1 MKLSGV
7 TVVTCRGLSGTQGWG
22 KRTLSSFRG
31 QGFFQTLCVGSG
43 LSLVLERTLP
53 SCVSSPRGSQIELK
67 LRTCSEPGRVGA
79 VNIST
84 PLGAHRQLWERFH
97 ISSFSM
103 GCWDEDGRINTGGFW
118 ERSLL
123 EGGRPAENVDVRRG
137 FQGGLGPG
145 WGP

>member
-1 MKLSGV
+1 M
-7 TVVTCRGLSGTQGWG
+7 
-22 KRTLSSFRG
+22 
-31 QGFFQTLCVGSG
+31 
-43 LSLVLERTLP
+43 
-53 SCVSSPRGSQIELK
+53 
-67 LRTCSEPGRVGA
+67 
-79 VNIST
+79 NIST
-84 PLGAHRQLWERFH
+84 PLGAHRQLGERFH

-145 WGP
+145 WGPELLITKPFSSQLPPSEVCDTVLIPLDIRYVSGCMSA